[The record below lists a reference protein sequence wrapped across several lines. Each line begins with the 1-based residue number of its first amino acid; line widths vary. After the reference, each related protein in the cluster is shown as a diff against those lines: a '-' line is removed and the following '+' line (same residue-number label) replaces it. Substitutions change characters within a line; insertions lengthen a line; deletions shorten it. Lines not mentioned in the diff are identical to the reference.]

1 MSYTITRLAGEVLG
15 DSLKELESPKGS
27 VLSGVQKLQRA
38 ASLLGEEDIR
48 IWCEIQLGN
57 DKYTIPLSGYCD
69 VINTA
74 LKDYAEKQ
82 SGKRRSTRKDLDDE
96 KLSLQLL
103 EKMQALEELGLKQ
116 EIHFS
121 HEEVLIKSRKSAGGY
136 QNIGSLE
143 TLLTRLIKVGN
154 DGTYY
159 ATPVSE
165 HINHIRRVAH
175 DYASKLYK
183 RVAFSNTPQT
193 SLDILRAE
201 VDSKLLDIAP
211 AAAEKLMI
219 AFKSVASDNPE
230 EWSQALTTCR
240 RFIEALADALYPSI
254 DDALK
259 GRSLGKGQ
267 YINRLWAFMDNAIE
281 SESNRELAKSHV
293 DYLGSYL
300 ERTHKLSNKGVH
312 AELKRIEAV
321 KAVFHAYLVA
331 ADILDYLK
339 KVSGREKKKLN
350 IHTASIDELESILN
364 ISRNLAKEIVKLR
377 VECGVMD
384 IARLATIKGI
394 GRKTVALAEQV
405 LSFEPAT

>member
-1 MSYTITRLAGEVLG
+1 MSYTITRQAGEILG

-27 VLSGVQKLQRA
+27 VLAGVQKLHRA
-38 ASLLGEEDIR
+38 ASMLDEDDIR

-57 DKYTIPLSGYCD
+57 DNYTIPLSGYCD
-69 VINTA
+69 VINSA
-74 LKDYAEKQ
+74 LEDYAGRQ
-82 SGKRRSTRKDLDDE
+82 SGKKRSARKGLDEE
-96 KLSLQLL
+96 KITQQLL

-116 EIHFS
+116 ETHYS
-121 HEEVLIKSRKSAGGY
+121 HEEVLIKSRKSGGGY

-143 TLLTRLIKVGN
+143 TLLTRLIKAGN

-165 HINHIRRVAH
+165 HINYVRRVAH

-183 RVAFSNTPQT
+183 RVVFSSTPQT

-201 VDSKLLDIAP
+201 VDSKLLDVAP

-240 RFIEALADALYPSI
+240 RFIEALADALYPPT
-254 DDALK
+254 DVTVN
-259 GRSLGKGQ
+259 GRALGKGQ
-267 YINRLWAFMDNAIE
+267 YINRLWVFMDDAIE
-281 SESNRELAKSHV
+281 SESNRELAKAHV
-293 DYLGSYL
+293 DYLGSCL

-312 AELKRIEAV
+312 ADLKRIEAV

-339 KVSGREKKKLN
+339 SGSCSKHKKLN
-350 IHTASIDELESILN
+350 IHTASIDELESVLN

-377 VECGVMD
+377 VDYRVID
-384 IARLATIKGI
+384 PARLATIKGM

-405 LSFEPAT
+405 LSFEEE